1 MKTSSKS
8 ISLFAACLC
17 PLFIAC
23 LWDYDTIQM
32 ERQEFPTA
40 LELITGKFLRH
51 SDVYYQWRI
60 EDRTPKLS
68 ASPSAELFDDLA
80 VAHEK
85 LGNHDQA
92 IGLMRE
98 KQLGFPDL
106 YETHANLGTFYI
118 HKGEHKKGVEEIAKA
133 IAINPD
139 AHFGREIYQKALVE
153 YLLSVKEAKRKE
165 EAELLQTMSPPPS
178 PDLKIADDGK
188 ISLPLNTTGIPG
200 PYSKYGFAKYL
211 EVSADE
217 EDGKK
222 AVKGILGMMRFGNY
236 DSPVLLEAL
245 GDLLQTSDDSNMIAA
260 RAYLKASYAVNDR
273 AGKLAYREKAT
284 GCIERQE
291 YGNLHLLQLEK
302 EFQSEIYEAEQWFTS
317 LAEDEST
324 WASQGL
330 NLDQEFDR
338 KYYDDPMLSIPS
350 VPFTKTLYSLLF
362 QIAVIA
368 VPTVLFLK
376 WWNRRRRHA
385 QQPAQQSVEN

>member
-85 LGNHDQA
+85 LGN
-92 IGLMRE
+92 
-98 KQLGFPDL
+98 
-106 YETHANLGTFYI
+106 
-118 HKGEHKKGVEEIAKA
+118 
-133 IAINPD
+133 
-139 AHFGREIYQKALVE
+139 
-153 YLLSVKEAKRKE
+153 
-165 EAELLQTMSPPPS
+165 
-178 PDLKIADDGK
+178 
-188 ISLPLNTTGIPG
+188 
-200 PYSKYGFAKYL
+200 
-211 EVSADE
+211 
-217 EDGKK
+217 
-222 AVKGILGMMRFGNY
+222 
-236 DSPVLLEAL
+236 
-245 GDLLQTSDDSNMIAA
+245 
-260 RAYLKASYAVNDR
+260 
-273 AGKLAYREKAT
+273 
-284 GCIERQE
+284 
-291 YGNLHLLQLEK
+291 
-302 EFQSEIYEAEQWFTS
+302 
-317 LAEDEST
+317 
-324 WASQGL
+324 
-330 NLDQEFDR
+330 LDQEFDR

-385 QQPAQQSVEN
+385 QQPAQQPAEN